1 PHAFYNDITLQAGG
15 PSYREAKGGIL
26 RTADTGGWLRL
37 LLVGCPFGF
46 HNILLRMLRCKEHR
60 AAFCRGRHRRGRAV
74 MDSYV
79 EEKHV
84 YILIFIATRER
95 LHTLPSWMWKT
106 ASALVIDPCRGGV
119 FGKSN

>member
-1 PHAFYNDITLQAGG
+1 MIVVTLSERHQTSHLADRRLLGSYTLGPPYFIITCWPSG

-60 AAFCRGRHRRGRAV
+60 ATFCRGRHRRGRAV

-95 LHTLPSWMWKT
+95 CS
-106 ASALVIDPCRGGV
+106 D
-119 FGKSN
+119 